1 MTIENRAF
9 EADTSKILDIVI
21 HSLYSNREIFLRELI
36 SNASDALDKRRFLAS
51 TNQSMQASQELQI
64 QIKSDKKAKT
74 LTISD
79 NGVGMDSDD
88 LVSSLGTIARSGT
101 KNFIEQLE
109 SSKQNDENK
118 LSLIGQFGVG
128 FYAAFM
134 VAETVDVIS
143 RKVGSDK
150 AYKWHSDGS
159 NGYSLDDAERGEE
172 GTDIILHLKKDA
184 KEFLEEQR
192 ISYMVKKYSDH
203 LSAPIYWQDGE
214 ASTMLNSAS
223 AIWTR
228 PKSEITE
235 EQYNSFYQQASSAY
249 DTPYLTMHNVT
260 EGVTNFTSLLF
271 IPSTRP
277 MDLFNPERKSRLQL
291 YINRVFITD
300 ECEELVPNWLRF
312 VRGVVDTPDLDL
324 NVSREMLQ
332 QVPAINKIKKTIIR
346 RVLSELKKQAGK
358 KQEEYQKFWLD
369 FGLVIKEGLYEDQD
383 FREKILEL
391 CRFYSCRKGD
401 YISLAQYVSEMK
413 EKQEEI
419 YYLSSETVEQAEMS
433 PHIEGFKARDID
445 VIVLS
450 DPIDEFWLPLVPD
463 FEGKKFKS
471 ASRGALDLDKFESEN
486 SEKKKADPSKFD
498 LLIARI
504 KTNLGEKISDVRLS
518 STLTESPVCLV
529 ADEGGMDIQMERLM
543 KAHNRDFQGAPRIL
557 EINPDHELVIALNK
571 LADAKS
577 SSKESELVDDAA
589 FLLFDQA
596 QIIEGRMPADLTAF
610 SKRMTRIMSF
620 SLKND
625 SGQKRAVPVEK
636 PNI

>member
-64 QIKSDKKAKT
+64 QIKSDKKAKI

-79 NGVGMDSDD
+79 NGVGMNSDD

-203 LSAPIYWQDGE
+203 LSAPIYWQDAE

-589 FLLFDQA
+589 LLLFDQA

-625 SGQKRAVPVEK
+625 SGQK
-636 PNI
+636 

>member
-64 QIKSDKKAKT
+64 QIKSDKKAKI

-101 KNFIEQLE
+101 KSFIEQLE

-203 LSAPIYWQDGE
+203 LSAPIYWQDAE

-401 YISLAQYVSEMK
+401 YISLAQYVTEMK

-419 YYLSSETVEQAEMS
+419 YYLSAETVEQAEMS

-450 DPIDEFWLPLVPD
+450 DPIDEFWIPLVPD

-557 EINPDHELVIALNK
+557 EINPDHELVIELNK

-625 SGQKRAVPVEK
+625 SGQK
-636 PNI
+636 

>member
-203 LSAPIYWQDGE
+203 LSAPIYWQDAE

-557 EINPDHELVIALNK
+557 EINPDHEIVIALNK

-577 SSKESELVDDAA
+577 SSKENELVDDAA

-625 SGQKRAVPVEK
+625 SGQK
-636 PNI
+636 

>member
-64 QIKSDKKAKT
+64 QIKSDKKVKT

-79 NGVGMDSDD
+79 NGVGMNSDD

-577 SSKESELVDDAA
+577 SSKENELVDDAA

-620 SLKND
+620 SLKSD
-625 SGQKRAVPVEK
+625 SGKK
-636 PNI
+636 

>member
-577 SSKESELVDDAA
+577 SSKENELVDDAA

-620 SLKND
+620 SLKSD
-625 SGQKRAVPVEK
+625 SGQK
-636 PNI
+636 

>member
-1 MTIENRAF
+1 MTIQNRAF

-79 NGVGMDSDD
+79 NGIGMDSDD

-413 EKQEEI
+413 DKQEEI

-577 SSKESELVDDAA
+577 SSKENELVDDAA

-620 SLKND
+620 SLKSD
-625 SGQKRAVPVEK
+625 SGKK
-636 PNI
+636 

>member
-543 KAHNRDFQGAPRIL
+543 KAHNRDFQGTPRIL
-557 EINPDHELVIALNK
+557 EINPDHDLVVALNK

-577 SSKESELVDDAA
+577 SSKENELVDDAA

-620 SLKND
+620 SLKSD
-625 SGQKRAVPVEK
+625 SGKK
-636 PNI
+636 

>member
-64 QIKSDKKAKT
+64 QIKSDKKVKT

-203 LSAPIYWQDGE
+203 LSAPIYWQDAE

-369 FGLVIKEGLYEDQD
+369 FGLVIKEGLYEDQE

-589 FLLFDQA
+589 LLLFDQA
-596 QIIEGRMPADLTAF
+596 QIIEGRMPTDLTAF

-625 SGQKRAVPVEK
+625 SGQK
-636 PNI
+636 

>member
-101 KNFIEQLE
+101 KSFIEQLE

-203 LSAPIYWQDGE
+203 LSAPIYWQDAE

-228 PKSEITE
+228 PKSEITK

-413 EKQEEI
+413 DKQEEI

-518 STLTESPVCLV
+518 STLTESPACLV

-557 EINPDHELVIALNK
+557 EINPDHEIVIALNK

-577 SSKESELVDDAA
+577 SSKESELLDDAA
-589 FLLFDQA
+589 LLLFDQA

-625 SGQKRAVPVEK
+625 SGQK
-636 PNI
+636 

>member
-51 TNQSMQASQELQI
+51 TDQSLQAEQELQI
-64 QIKSDKKAKT
+64 HIKSDKKAKT
-74 LTISD
+74 LTLSD
-79 NGVGMDSDD
+79 NGIGMDSDD
-88 LVSSLGTIARSGT
+88 MVSSLGTIARSGT
-101 KNFIEQLE
+101 QNFIKQLE
-109 SSKQNDENK
+109 ASKENDDSK

-143 RKVGSDK
+143 RKAGSDK
-150 AYKWHSDGS
+150 AFKWHSDGAT
-159 NGYSLDDAERGEE
+159 GYSLDNAERSEA

-192 ISYMVKKYSDH
+192 ISYMIKKYSDH
-203 LSAPIYWQDGE
+203 LSAPIYWQNAE
-214 ASTMLNSAS
+214 ESTMLNSAS

-228 PKSEITE
+228 PKSEITQ
-235 EQYNSFYQQASSAY
+235 EQYTSFYQQASAAY
-249 DTPYLTMHNVT
+249 DTPYLTLHNVT

-271 IPSTRP
+271 VPSTRP
-277 MDLFNPERKSRLQL
+277 VDLFNPERKSRLQL

-300 ECEELVPNWLRF
+300 ECEDLVPNWLRF

-332 QVPAINKIKKTIIR
+332 QVPAINKIKKSIIR

-358 KQEEYQKFWLD
+358 NQEAYENFWLE
-369 FGLVIKEGLYEDQD
+369 FGLVVKEGLYEDAD

-391 CRFYSCRKGD
+391 CRFYSCRKGG
-401 YISLAQYVSEMK
+401 YISLAEYVSEMK
-413 EKQEEI
+413 EQQEEI
-419 YYLSSETVEQAEMS
+419 YYLSSETVEQAEIS

-450 DPIDEFWLPLVPD
+450 DPIDEFWLPLVPA

-471 ASRGALDLDKFESEN
+471 ASRGALDLDKFEQEDT
-486 SEKKKADPSKFD
+486 EKKKADPSEFD
-498 LLIARI
+498 MLIARI
-504 KTNLGEKISDVRLS
+504 KTNLGEQIADVRLS
-518 STLTESPVCLV
+518 STLTESPACLV
-529 ADEGGMDIQMERLM
+529 ADENGMDIQMERLM
-543 KAHNRDFQGAPRIL
+543 KAHNKDFQGAPRIL
-557 EINPDHELVIALNK
+557 ELNPDHDLVAALNK
-571 LADAKS
+571 MADAKS
-577 SSKESELVDDAA
+577 GSKENGLVDDASH
-589 FLLFDQA
+589 LLFDQA
-596 QIIEGRMPADLTAF
+596 QILEGRMPSDLTAF
-610 SKRMTRIMSF
+610 SKRMTRVMASSIMDDAQT
-620 SLKND
+620 K
-625 SGQKRAVPVEK
+625 
-636 PNI
+636 

>member
-109 SSKQNDENK
+109 SLKQNDENK

-577 SSKESELVDDAA
+577 SSKENKLVDDAA

-620 SLKND
+620 SLNSD
-625 SGQKRAVPVEK
+625 SGQK
-636 PNI
+636 

>member
-79 NGVGMDSDD
+79 NGIGMDSDD

-150 AYKWHSDGS
+150 ACKWHSDGS

-228 PKSEITE
+228 AKSEITE

-543 KAHNRDFQGAPRIL
+543 KAHNRDFQGAPRIM

-577 SSKESELVDDAA
+577 SSKENELVDDAA

-620 SLKND
+620 SLKSD
-625 SGQKRAVPVEK
+625 SGQK
-636 PNI
+636 

>member
-64 QIKSDKKAKT
+64 QIKSDKKAKI

-101 KNFIEQLE
+101 KSFIEQLE

-383 FREKILEL
+383 FREKILDL

-413 EKQEEI
+413 DKQEEI

-589 FLLFDQA
+589 LLLFDQA

-620 SLKND
+620 SLNSE
-625 SGQKRAVPVEK
+625 SGQK
-636 PNI
+636 

>member
-64 QIKSDKKAKT
+64 QIKSDKKAKI

-413 EKQEEI
+413 DKQEEI

-518 STLTESPVCLV
+518 STLTDSPVCLV

-589 FLLFDQA
+589 LLLFDQA

-620 SLKND
+620 SLKSD
-625 SGQKRAVPVEK
+625 SGQK
-636 PNI
+636 

>member
-64 QIKSDKKAKT
+64 QIKSDKKAKI

-150 AYKWHSDGS
+150 ACKWHSDGS

-557 EINPDHELVIALNK
+557 EINPDHEIVIALNK

-577 SSKESELVDDAA
+577 NSKENELVDDAA

-620 SLKND
+620 SLKSD
-625 SGQKRAVPVEK
+625 SGQK
-636 PNI
+636 

>member
-51 TNQSMQASQELQI
+51 TDQSLQAEQELQI
-64 QIKSDKKAKT
+64 HIKSDKKAKT
-74 LTISD
+74 LTLSD
-79 NGVGMDSDD
+79 NGIGMDSDD
-88 LVSSLGTIARSGT
+88 MVSSLGTIARSGT
-101 KNFIEQLE
+101 QNFIKQLE
-109 SSKQNDENK
+109 VSKENDDSK

-143 RKVGSDK
+143 RKAGSDK
-150 AYKWHSDGS
+150 AFKWHSDGAT
-159 NGYSLDDAERGEE
+159 GYSLDNAERSEA

-192 ISYMVKKYSDH
+192 ISYMIKKYSDH
-203 LSAPIYWQDGE
+203 LSAPIYWQNAE
-214 ASTMLNSAS
+214 ESTMLNSAS

-228 PKSEITE
+228 PKSEITQ
-235 EQYNSFYQQASSAY
+235 EQYTSFYQQASAAY
-249 DTPYLTMHNVT
+249 DTPYLTLHNVT

-271 IPSTRP
+271 VPSTRP
-277 MDLFNPERKSRLQL
+277 VDLFNPERKSRLQL

-300 ECEELVPNWLRF
+300 ECEDLVPNWLRF

-332 QVPAINKIKKTIIR
+332 QVPAINKIKKSIIR

-358 KQEEYQKFWLD
+358 NQEAYENFWLE
-369 FGLVIKEGLYEDQD
+369 FGLVVKEGLYEDAD

-391 CRFYSCRKGD
+391 CRFYSCRKGG
-401 YISLAQYVSEMK
+401 YISIAEYVSEMK
-413 EKQEEI
+413 EQQEEI
-419 YYLSSETVEQAEMS
+419 YYLSSETVEQAEIS

-450 DPIDEFWLPLVPD
+450 DPIDEFWLPLVPE

-471 ASRGALDLDKFESEN
+471 ASRGAHDLDKFEQEDT
-486 SEKKKADPSKFD
+486 EKKKADPSEFD
-498 LLIARI
+498 MLIARI
-504 KTNLGEKISDVRLS
+504 KTNLGEQIADVRLS
-518 STLTESPVCLV
+518 STLTESPACLV
-529 ADEGGMDIQMERLM
+529 ADENGMDIQMERLM
-543 KAHNRDFQGAPRIL
+543 KAHNKDFQGAPRIL
-557 EINPDHELVIALNK
+557 ELNPDHDLVAALNK
-571 LADAKS
+571 MADAKS
-577 SSKESELVDDAA
+577 GSKENGLVDDASH
-589 FLLFDQA
+589 LLFDQA
-596 QIIEGRMPADLTAF
+596 QILEGRMPSDLTAF
-610 SKRMTRIMSF
+610 SKRMTRVMASSIMDDAQT
-620 SLKND
+620 K
-625 SGQKRAVPVEK
+625 
-636 PNI
+636 

>member
-557 EINPDHELVIALNK
+557 EINPDHEIVIALNK

-589 FLLFDQA
+589 LLLFDQA

-625 SGQKRAVPVEK
+625 SGQK
-636 PNI
+636 

>member
-109 SSKQNDENK
+109 SSKQNNENK

-291 YINRVFITD
+291 YISRVFITD

-358 KQEEYQKFWLD
+358 EQEEYQKFWLD

-577 SSKESELVDDAA
+577 SGKKNELVDDAA
-589 FLLFDQA
+589 FLLFDHA

-620 SLKND
+620 SLKSD
-625 SGQKRAVPVEK
+625 SGKK
-636 PNI
+636 

>member
-101 KNFIEQLE
+101 KSFIEQLE

-203 LSAPIYWQDGE
+203 LSAPIYWQDAE

-391 CRFYSCRKGD
+391 CRFYSCRNGD

-450 DPIDEFWLPLVPD
+450 DPIDEFWIPLVPD

-471 ASRGALDLDKFESEN
+471 ASRGALDLEKFESEN
-486 SEKKKADPSKFD
+486 SKKKKADPSKFD

-625 SGQKRAVPVEK
+625 SGQK
-636 PNI
+636 

>member
-51 TNQSMQASQELQI
+51 TDQSLQAEQELQI
-64 QIKSDKKAKT
+64 HIKSDKKAKT

-79 NGVGMDSDD
+79 NGIGMDSDD
-88 LVSSLGTIARSGT
+88 MVSSLGTIARSGT
-101 KNFIEQLE
+101 QNFIKQLE
-109 SSKQNDENK
+109 ASKENDDSK

-134 VAETVDVIS
+134 VAETVNVIS
-143 RKVGSDK
+143 RKAGSDK
-150 AYKWHSDGS
+150 AFKWHSDGAT
-159 NGYSLDDAERGEE
+159 GYSLDNAERSEA

-192 ISYMVKKYSDH
+192 ISYMIKKYSDH
-203 LSAPIYWQDGE
+203 LSAPIYWQNTE
-214 ASTMLNSAS
+214 ESKMLNSAS

-228 PKSEITE
+228 PKSEITQ
-235 EQYNSFYQQASSAY
+235 EQYTSFYQQASAAY
-249 DTPYLTMHNVT
+249 DKPYLTLHNVT

-271 IPSTRP
+271 VPSTRP
-277 MDLFNPERKSRLQL
+277 VDLFNPERKSRLQL

-300 ECEELVPNWLRF
+300 ECEDLVPNWLRF

-332 QVPAINKIKKTIIR
+332 QVPAINKIKKSIIR

-358 KQEEYQKFWLD
+358 NQEAYENFWLE
-369 FGLVIKEGLYEDQD
+369 FGLVVKEGLYEDAD

-391 CRFYSCRKGD
+391 CRFYSCRKGG
-401 YISLAQYVSEMK
+401 YISIAEYVSEMK

-419 YYLSSETVEQAEMS
+419 YYLSSETVEQAEIS

-450 DPIDEFWLPLVPD
+450 DPIDEFWLPLVPE
-463 FEGKKFKS
+463 FEGRKFKS
-471 ASRGALDLDKFESEN
+471 ASRGAHDLDKFEQEDT
-486 SEKKKADPSKFD
+486 EKKKADPSEFD
-498 LLIARI
+498 MLIARI
-504 KTNLGEKISDVRLS
+504 KTNLGEQIADVRLS
-518 STLTESPVCLV
+518 STLTESPACLV
-529 ADEGGMDIQMERLM
+529 ADENGMDIQMERLM
-543 KAHNRDFQGAPRIL
+543 KAHNKDFQGAPRIL
-557 EINPDHELVIALNK
+557 ELNPDHDLVAALNK
-571 LADAKS
+571 IADAKS
-577 SSKESELVDDAA
+577 GSKENGLVDDASH
-589 FLLFDQA
+589 LLFDQA
-596 QIIEGRMPADLTAF
+596 QILEGRMPSNLTAF
-610 SKRMTRIMSF
+610 SKRMTRVMACSIMDDART
-620 SLKND
+620 K
-625 SGQKRAVPVEK
+625 
-636 PNI
+636 

>member
-64 QIKSDKKAKT
+64 QIKSDKKAKI

-101 KNFIEQLE
+101 KSFIEQLE

-159 NGYSLDDAERGEE
+159 TGYSLDDAERGEE

-369 FGLVIKEGLYEDQD
+369 FGLVIKEGLYEDQE

-401 YISLAQYVSEMK
+401 YISLAQYVTEMK

-419 YYLSSETVEQAEMS
+419 YYLSAETVEQAEMS

-486 SEKKKADPSKFD
+486 SEKKKPDPSKFD

-625 SGQKRAVPVEK
+625 SGQK
-636 PNI
+636 

>member
-150 AYKWHSDGS
+150 ACKWHSDGS

-577 SSKESELVDDAA
+577 SSKENELVDDAA

-620 SLKND
+620 SLKSD
-625 SGQKRAVPVEK
+625 SGQK
-636 PNI
+636 

>member
-79 NGVGMDSDD
+79 NGVGMNSDD

-369 FGLVIKEGLYEDQD
+369 FGLVIKEGLYEDQE

-419 YYLSSETVEQAEMS
+419 YYLSSETVEQAEIS
-433 PHIEGFKARDID
+433 PHIEGLKARDID

-571 LADAKS
+571 LANAKS
-577 SSKESELVDDAA
+577 SSKENELVDDAA

-610 SKRMTRIMSF
+610 SKRMTRVMSF
-620 SLKND
+620 SLKSD
-625 SGQKRAVPVEK
+625 SGLK
-636 PNI
+636 

>member
-51 TNQSMQASQELQI
+51 TDQSLQAEQELQI
-64 QIKSDKKAKT
+64 HIKSDKKAKT
-74 LTISD
+74 LTLSD
-79 NGVGMDSDD
+79 NGIGMDSDD
-88 LVSSLGTIARSGT
+88 MVSSLGTIARSGT
-101 KNFIEQLE
+101 QNFIKQLE
-109 SSKQNDENK
+109 ASKENDDSK

-143 RKVGSDK
+143 RKAGSDK
-150 AYKWHSDGS
+150 AFKWHSDGAT
-159 NGYSLDDAERGEE
+159 GYSLDSAERSEA

-192 ISYMVKKYSDH
+192 ISYMIKKYSDH
-203 LSAPIYWQDGE
+203 LSAPIYWQNAE
-214 ASTMLNSAS
+214 ESTMLNSAS

-228 PKSEITE
+228 PKSEITQ
-235 EQYNSFYQQASSAY
+235 EQYTSFYQQASAAY
-249 DTPYLTMHNVT
+249 DTPYLTLHNVT

-271 IPSTRP
+271 VPSTRP
-277 MDLFNPERKSRLQL
+277 VDLFNPERKSRLQL

-300 ECEELVPNWLRF
+300 ECEDLVPNWLRF

-332 QVPAINKIKKTIIR
+332 QVPAINKIKKSIIR

-358 KQEEYQKFWLD
+358 NQEAYENFWLE
-369 FGLVIKEGLYEDQD
+369 FGLVVKEGLYEDAD

-391 CRFYSCRKGD
+391 CRFYSCRKGG
-401 YISLAQYVSEMK
+401 YISLAEYVSEMK
-413 EKQEEI
+413 EQQEEI
-419 YYLSSETVEQAEMS
+419 YYLSSETVEQAEIS

-450 DPIDEFWLPLVPD
+450 DPIDEFWLPLVPE

-471 ASRGALDLDKFESEN
+471 ASRGALDLDKFEQEDT
-486 SEKKKADPSKFD
+486 EKKKADPSEFD
-498 LLIARI
+498 MLIARI
-504 KTNLGEKISDVRLS
+504 KTNLGEQIADVRLS
-518 STLTESPVCLV
+518 STLTESPACLV
-529 ADEGGMDIQMERLM
+529 ADENGMDIQMERLM
-543 KAHNRDFQGAPRIL
+543 KAHNKDFQGAPRIL
-557 EINPDHELVIALNK
+557 ELNPDHDLVAALNK
-571 LADAKS
+571 MADAKS
-577 SSKESELVDDAA
+577 GSKENGLVDDASH
-589 FLLFDQA
+589 LLFDQA
-596 QIIEGRMPADLTAF
+596 QILEGRMPSDLTAF
-610 SKRMTRIMSF
+610 SKRMTRVMASSIMDDAQT
-620 SLKND
+620 K
-625 SGQKRAVPVEK
+625 
-636 PNI
+636 

>member
-64 QIKSDKKAKT
+64 HIKSDKKAKI

-214 ASTMLNSAS
+214 ASTMINSAS

-369 FGLVIKEGLYEDQD
+369 FGLVIKEGLYEDQE

-589 FLLFDQA
+589 LLLFDQA

-625 SGQKRAVPVEK
+625 SGQK
-636 PNI
+636 

>member
-51 TNQSMQASQELQI
+51 TDQSLQAEQELQI
-64 QIKSDKKAKT
+64 HIKSDKKAKT
-74 LTISD
+74 LTLSD
-79 NGVGMDSDD
+79 NGIGMDSDD
-88 LVSSLGTIARSGT
+88 MVSSLGTIARSGT
-101 KNFIEQLE
+101 QNFIKQLE
-109 SSKQNDENK
+109 ASKENDDSK

-143 RKVGSDK
+143 RKAGSDK
-150 AYKWHSDGS
+150 AFKWHSDGAT
-159 NGYSLDDAERGEE
+159 GYSLDNAERSEA

-192 ISYMVKKYSDH
+192 ISYMIKKYSDH
-203 LSAPIYWQDGE
+203 LSAPIYWQNAE
-214 ASTMLNSAS
+214 ESTMLNSAS

-228 PKSEITE
+228 PKSEITQ
-235 EQYNSFYQQASSAY
+235 EQYTSFYQQASAAY
-249 DTPYLTMHNVT
+249 DKPYLTLHNVT

-271 IPSTRP
+271 VPSTRP
-277 MDLFNPERKSRLQL
+277 VDLFNPERKSRLQL

-300 ECEELVPNWLRF
+300 ECEDLVPNWLRF

-332 QVPAINKIKKTIIR
+332 QVPAINKIKKSIIR

-358 KQEEYQKFWLD
+358 NQEAYENFWLE
-369 FGLVIKEGLYEDQD
+369 FGLVVKEGLYEDAD

-391 CRFYSCRKGD
+391 CRFYSCRKGG
-401 YISLAQYVSEMK
+401 YISLAEYVSEMK
-413 EKQEEI
+413 EQQEEI
-419 YYLSSETVEQAEMS
+419 YYLSSETVEQAEIS

-450 DPIDEFWLPLVPD
+450 DPIDEFWLPLVPE

-471 ASRGALDLDKFESEN
+471 ASRGALDLDKFEQEDT
-486 SEKKKADPSKFD
+486 EKKKADPSEFD
-498 LLIARI
+498 MLIARI
-504 KTNLGEKISDVRLS
+504 KTNLGEQIADVRLS
-518 STLTESPVCLV
+518 STLTESPACLV
-529 ADEGGMDIQMERLM
+529 ADENGMDIQMERLM
-543 KAHNRDFQGAPRIL
+543 KAHNKDFQGAPRIL
-557 EINPDHELVIALNK
+557 ELNPDHDLVAALNK
-571 LADAKS
+571 MADAKS
-577 SSKESELVDDAA
+577 GSKENGLVDDASH
-589 FLLFDQA
+589 LLFDQA
-596 QIIEGRMPADLTAF
+596 QILEGRMPSDLTAF
-610 SKRMTRIMSF
+610 SKRMTRVMASSIMDDAQT
-620 SLKND
+620 K
-625 SGQKRAVPVEK
+625 
-636 PNI
+636 

>member
-51 TNQSMQASQELQI
+51 TDQSLQAEQELQI
-64 QIKSDKKAKT
+64 HIKSDKKAKT
-74 LTISD
+74 LTLSD
-79 NGVGMDSDD
+79 NGIGMDSDD
-88 LVSSLGTIARSGT
+88 MVSSLGTIARSGT
-101 KNFIEQLE
+101 QNFIKQLE
-109 SSKQNDENK
+109 ASKENDDSK

-143 RKVGSDK
+143 RKAGSDK
-150 AYKWHSDGS
+150 AFKWHSDGAT
-159 NGYSLDDAERGEE
+159 GYSLDNAERSEA

-192 ISYMVKKYSDH
+192 ISYMIKKYSDH
-203 LSAPIYWQDGE
+203 LSAPIYWQNAE
-214 ASTMLNSAS
+214 ESTMLNSAS

-228 PKSEITE
+228 PKSEITQ
-235 EQYNSFYQQASSAY
+235 EQYTSFYQQASAAY
-249 DTPYLTMHNVT
+249 DTPYLTLHNVT

-271 IPSTRP
+271 VPSTRP
-277 MDLFNPERKSRLQL
+277 VDLFNPERKSRLQL

-300 ECEELVPNWLRF
+300 ECEDLVPNWLRF

-332 QVPAINKIKKTIIR
+332 QVPAINKIKKSIIR

-358 KQEEYQKFWLD
+358 NQEAYENFWLE
-369 FGLVIKEGLYEDQD
+369 FGLVVKEGLYEDAD

-391 CRFYSCRKGD
+391 CRFYSCRKGG
-401 YISLAQYVSEMK
+401 YISLAEYVSEMK
-413 EKQEEI
+413 EQQEEI
-419 YYLSSETVEQAEMS
+419 YYLSSETVEQAEIS

-450 DPIDEFWLPLVPD
+450 DPIDEFWLPLVPE

-471 ASRGALDLDKFESEN
+471 ASRGALDLDKFEQEDT
-486 SEKKKADPSKFD
+486 EKKKADPSEFD
-498 LLIARI
+498 MLIARI
-504 KTNLGEKISDVRLS
+504 KTNLGEQIADVRLS
-518 STLTESPVCLV
+518 STLTESPACLV
-529 ADEGGMDIQMERLM
+529 ADENGMDIQMERLM
-543 KAHNRDFQGAPRIL
+543 KAHNKDFQGAPRIL
-557 EINPDHELVIALNK
+557 ELNPDHDLVAALNK
-571 LADAKS
+571 MADAKS
-577 SSKESELVDDAA
+577 GSKENGLVDDASH
-589 FLLFDQA
+589 LLFDQA
-596 QIIEGRMPADLTAF
+596 QILEGRMPSDLTAF
-610 SKRMTRIMSF
+610 SKRMTRVMASSIMDDAQT
-620 SLKND
+620 K
-625 SGQKRAVPVEK
+625 
-636 PNI
+636 

>member
-64 QIKSDKKAKT
+64 QIKSDKKAKI

-203 LSAPIYWQDGE
+203 LSAPIYWQDAE

-401 YISLAQYVSEMK
+401 YISLAQYVTEMK

-419 YYLSSETVEQAEMS
+419 YYLSAETVEQAEMS

-577 SSKESELVDDAA
+577 SSKDNELVDDAA

-596 QIIEGRMPADLTAF
+596 QIIEGRMPGDLTAF

-620 SLKND
+620 SLKSD
-625 SGQKRAVPVEK
+625 
-636 PNI
+636 

>member
-51 TNQSMQASQELQI
+51 TDQSLQAEQELQI
-64 QIKSDKKAKT
+64 HIKSDKKAKT

-79 NGVGMDSDD
+79 NGIGMDSDD
-88 LVSSLGTIARSGT
+88 MVSSLGTIARSGT
-101 KNFIEQLE
+101 QNFIKQLE
-109 SSKQNDENK
+109 ASKENDDSK

-143 RKVGSDK
+143 RKAGSDK
-150 AYKWHSDGS
+150 AFKWHSDGAT
-159 NGYSLDDAERGEE
+159 GYSLDNAERSEA

-192 ISYMVKKYSDH
+192 ISYMIKKYSDH
-203 LSAPIYWQDGE
+203 LSAPIYWQNAE
-214 ASTMLNSAS
+214 ESKMLNSAS

-228 PKSEITE
+228 PKSEITQ
-235 EQYNSFYQQASSAY
+235 EQYTSFYQQASAAY
-249 DTPYLTMHNVT
+249 DTPYLTLHNVT

-271 IPSTRP
+271 VPSTRP
-277 MDLFNPERKSRLQL
+277 VDLFNPERKSRLQL

-300 ECEELVPNWLRF
+300 ECEDLVPNWLRF

-332 QVPAINKIKKTIIR
+332 QVPAINKIKKSIIR

-358 KQEEYQKFWLD
+358 NQEAYENFWLE
-369 FGLVIKEGLYEDQD
+369 FGLVVKEGLYEDAD

-391 CRFYSCRKGD
+391 CRFYSCRKGG
-401 YISLAQYVSEMK
+401 YISIAEYVSEMK

-419 YYLSSETVEQAEMS
+419 YYLSSETVEQAEIS

-450 DPIDEFWLPLVPD
+450 DPIDEFWLPLVPE

-471 ASRGALDLDKFESEN
+471 ASRGAHDLDKFEQEDT
-486 SEKKKADPSKFD
+486 EKKKADPSEFD
-498 LLIARI
+498 MLMARI
-504 KTNLGEKISDVRLS
+504 KTNLGEQIADVRLS
-518 STLTESPVCLV
+518 TTLTESPACLV
-529 ADEGGMDIQMERLM
+529 ADENGMDIQMERLM
-543 KAHNRDFQGAPRIL
+543 KAHNKDFKGAPRIL
-557 EINPDHELVIALNK
+557 ELNPDHDLVAALNK
-571 LADAKS
+571 MADAKS
-577 SSKESELVDDAA
+577 GSKENELVDDASH
-589 FLLFDQA
+589 LLFDQA
-596 QIIEGRMPADLTAF
+596 QILEGRMPSDLTAF
-610 SKRMTRIMSF
+610 SKRMTRVMASSIMDDAQT
-620 SLKND
+620 K
-625 SGQKRAVPVEK
+625 
-636 PNI
+636 

>member
-51 TNQSMQASQELQI
+51 TDQSLQAEQELQI
-64 QIKSDKKAKT
+64 HIKSDKKAKT
-74 LTISD
+74 LTLSD
-79 NGVGMDSDD
+79 NGIGMDSDD
-88 LVSSLGTIARSGT
+88 MVSSLGTIARSGT
-101 KNFIEQLE
+101 QNFIKQLE
-109 SSKQNDENK
+109 ASKENDDSK

-143 RKVGSDK
+143 RKAGSDK
-150 AYKWHSDGS
+150 AFKWHSDGAT
-159 NGYSLDDAERGEE
+159 GYSLDNAERSEA

-192 ISYMVKKYSDH
+192 ISYMIKKYSDH
-203 LSAPIYWQDGE
+203 LSAPIYWQNAE
-214 ASTMLNSAS
+214 ESSMLNSAS

-228 PKSEITE
+228 PKSEITQ
-235 EQYNSFYQQASSAY
+235 EQYTSFYQQASAAY
-249 DTPYLTMHNVT
+249 DTPYLTLHNVT

-271 IPSTRP
+271 VPSTRP
-277 MDLFNPERKSRLQL
+277 VDLFNPERKSRLQL

-300 ECEELVPNWLRF
+300 ECEDLVPNWLRF

-332 QVPAINKIKKTIIR
+332 QVPAINKIKKSIIR

-358 KQEEYQKFWLD
+358 NQEAYENFWLE
-369 FGLVIKEGLYEDQD
+369 FGLVVKEGLYEDAD

-391 CRFYSCRKGD
+391 CRFYSCRKGG
-401 YISLAQYVSEMK
+401 YISLAEYVSEMK
-413 EKQEEI
+413 EQQEEI
-419 YYLSSETVEQAEMS
+419 YYLSSETVEQAEIS

-450 DPIDEFWLPLVPD
+450 DPIDEFWLPLVPE

-471 ASRGALDLDKFESEN
+471 ASRGALDLDKFEQEDT
-486 SEKKKADPSKFD
+486 EMKKADPSEFD
-498 LLIARI
+498 MLIARI
-504 KTNLGEKISDVRLS
+504 KTNLGEQIADVRLS
-518 STLTESPVCLV
+518 STLTESPACLV
-529 ADEGGMDIQMERLM
+529 ADENGMDIQMERLM
-543 KAHNRDFQGAPRIL
+543 KAHNKDFQGAPRIL
-557 EINPDHELVIALNK
+557 ELNPDHDLVAALNK
-571 LADAKS
+571 MADAKS
-577 SSKESELVDDAA
+577 GSKENGLVDDASH
-589 FLLFDQA
+589 LLFDQA
-596 QIIEGRMPADLTAF
+596 QILEGRMPSDLTAF
-610 SKRMTRIMSF
+610 SKRMTRVMASSIMDDAQT
-620 SLKND
+620 K
-625 SGQKRAVPVEK
+625 
-636 PNI
+636 

>member
-577 SSKESELVDDAA
+577 SSKENELVDDAA

-625 SGQKRAVPVEK
+625 SGQK
-636 PNI
+636 

>member
-214 ASTMLNSAS
+214 SSTMLNSAS

-413 EKQEEI
+413 DKQEEI

-557 EINPDHELVIALNK
+557 EINPDHEIVIALNK

-589 FLLFDQA
+589 LLLFDQA

-625 SGQKRAVPVEK
+625 SGQK
-636 PNI
+636 

>member
-101 KNFIEQLE
+101 KSFIEQLE

-203 LSAPIYWQDGE
+203 LSAPIYWQDAE

-577 SSKESELVDDAA
+577 SGKENELVDDAA

-620 SLKND
+620 SLKSD
-625 SGQKRAVPVEK
+625 SGKK
-636 PNI
+636 

>member
-51 TNQSMQASQELQI
+51 TDQSLQAEQELQI
-64 QIKSDKKAKT
+64 HIKSDKKAKT
-74 LTISD
+74 LTLSD
-79 NGVGMDSDD
+79 NGIGMDSDD
-88 LVSSLGTIARSGT
+88 MVSSLGTIARSGT
-101 KNFIEQLE
+101 QNFIKQLE
-109 SSKQNDENK
+109 ASKENDDSK

-143 RKVGSDK
+143 RKAGSDK
-150 AYKWHSDGS
+150 AFKWHSDGAT
-159 NGYSLDDAERGEE
+159 GYSLDNAERSEA

-192 ISYMVKKYSDH
+192 ISYMIKKYSDH
-203 LSAPIYWQDGE
+203 LSAPIYWQNAE
-214 ASTMLNSAS
+214 ESTMLNSAS

-228 PKSEITE
+228 PKSEITQ
-235 EQYNSFYQQASSAY
+235 EQYTSFYQQASAAY
-249 DTPYLTMHNVT
+249 DTPYLTLHNVT

-271 IPSTRP
+271 VPSTRP
-277 MDLFNPERKSRLQL
+277 VDLFNPERKSRLQL

-300 ECEELVPNWLRF
+300 ECEDLVPNWLRF

-332 QVPAINKIKKTIIR
+332 QVPAINKIKKSIIR

-358 KQEEYQKFWLD
+358 NQEAYENFWLE
-369 FGLVIKEGLYEDQD
+369 FGLVVKEGLYEDAD

-391 CRFYSCRKGD
+391 CRFYSCRKGG
-401 YISLAQYVSEMK
+401 YISLADYVSEMK
-413 EKQEEI
+413 EQQEEI
-419 YYLSSETVEQAEMS
+419 YYLSSETVEQAEIS

-450 DPIDEFWLPLVPD
+450 DPIDEFWLPLVPE

-471 ASRGALDLDKFESEN
+471 ASRGALDLDKFEQEDT
-486 SEKKKADPSKFD
+486 EKKKADPSEFD
-498 LLIARI
+498 MLIARI
-504 KTNLGEKISDVRLS
+504 KTNLGEQIADVRLS
-518 STLTESPVCLV
+518 STLTESPACLV
-529 ADEGGMDIQMERLM
+529 ADENGMDIQMERLM
-543 KAHNRDFQGAPRIL
+543 KAHNKDFQGAPRIL
-557 EINPDHELVIALNK
+557 ELNPDHDLVAALNK
-571 LADAKS
+571 MADAKS
-577 SSKESELVDDAA
+577 GSKENGLVDDASH
-589 FLLFDQA
+589 LLFDQA
-596 QIIEGRMPADLTAF
+596 QILEGRMPSDLTAF
-610 SKRMTRIMSF
+610 SKRMTRVMASSIMDDAQT
-620 SLKND
+620 K
-625 SGQKRAVPVEK
+625 
-636 PNI
+636 

>member
-64 QIKSDKKAKT
+64 QIKSDKKAKI

-589 FLLFDQA
+589 LLLFDQA

-625 SGQKRAVPVEK
+625 SGKK
-636 PNI
+636 

>member
-64 QIKSDKKAKT
+64 QIKSDKKAKI

-101 KNFIEQLE
+101 KSFIEQLE

-203 LSAPIYWQDGE
+203 LSAPIYWQDAE

-369 FGLVIKEGLYEDQD
+369 FGLVIKEGLYEDQE

-450 DPIDEFWLPLVPD
+450 DPIDEFWLPLVSD

-625 SGQKRAVPVEK
+625 LGQK
-636 PNI
+636 